1 MLGSHRLIASRKI
14 SLTWLDHYHHLDSA
28 LYGGWSSDT
37 LDRAVGISPLTHI
50 IIVLSVTECAGTSVY
65 VLMNNEGKSVVFFF
79 CPTMFRTVFRWR
91 SCHFGSSSVESPL
104 CEQQMS
110 NRSILQCRWTA
121 PVWFF
126 VQSHQHIKSN
136 NNAKCLKMFLFVCW
150 FVCFFPTAVF
160 MVNAAVGNL
169 ILHERHGNS
178 ASGHLWCATF
188 RTNLQGITEKSQC
201 FYHTKHLLK
210 IKIKIY
216 IAFEISLSTCGII
229 W

>member
-65 VLMNNEGKSVVFFF
+65 VLMNNEGKSGFF
-79 CPTMFRTVFRWR
+79 CVPTVFRTVFCCR

-104 CEQQMS
+104 CEQQMN
-110 NRSILQCRWTA
+110 NRSILHCRWTA

-126 VQSHQHIKSN
+126 EQSHQHIKSN
-136 NNAKCLKMFLFVCW
+136 NNAKCLKMFLFVCLLVGW
-150 FVCFFPTAVF
+150 LFFFPTAVF
-160 MVNAAVGNL
+160 YGTTWK
-169 ILHERHGNS
+169 LHERHGNS
-178 ASGHLWCATF
+178 AIRRLWCVTF
-188 RTNLQGITEKSQC
+188 RTNLQGMTKKSQC
-201 FYHTKHLLK
+201 CYHTKHL
-210 IKIKIY
+210 
-216 IAFEISLSTCGII
+216 CC
-229 W
+229 